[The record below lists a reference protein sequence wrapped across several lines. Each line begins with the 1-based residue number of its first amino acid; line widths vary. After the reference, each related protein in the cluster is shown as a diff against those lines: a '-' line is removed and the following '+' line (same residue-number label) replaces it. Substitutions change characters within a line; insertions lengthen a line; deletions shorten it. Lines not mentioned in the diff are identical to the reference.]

1 MKAFHCGLTACVY
14 KEEGT
19 YRKERWGDGGG
30 GCLGLT
36 GIRVFVKVDRLATS
50 SWRKKD

>member
-1 MKAFHCGLTACVY
+1 MASQPVCTKRKALTGRRGG
-14 KEEGT
+14 EG
-19 YRKERWGDGGG
+19 RGGG

>member
-30 GCLGLT
+30 VVWG
-36 GIRVFVKVDRLATS
+36 
-50 SWRKKD
+50 